1 MPGVGRLIALI
12 LLAEIGDISRFH
24 SPKALCSWAGLTPKV
39 HSSDAVVQHGHITK
53 EGSRYLRTAMVRAA
67 TVSCRVSPKWY
78 RVHEHLAL
86 RCGRRAARVAVARR
100 LLTVIYYMWKRDQP
114 YQENYGQKQSDA
126 LGT

>member
-1 MPGVGRLIALI
+1 M
-12 LLAEIGDISRFH
+12 
-24 SPKALCSWAGLTPKV
+24 

-67 TVSCRVSPKWY
+67 TVACRISPKWY

-100 LLTVIYYMWKRDQP
+100 LLTVVYYMWKRDQP
-114 YQENYGQKQSDA
+114 YQENYGQ
-126 LGT
+126 